1 MSHFANL
8 SMVYTIA
15 GSSVSSLVIIKKITH
30 HTLKFLFGIAAF
42 SHRSYSPLRYS
53 PTSVGGSRKR
63 NLSSKILYK
72 LRLFIFFQIINN
84 VKL

>member
-1 MSHFANL
+1 MSHIANL

-15 GSSVSSLVIIKKITH
+15 GSSVSSLVIIKITH

-42 SHRSYSPLRYS
+42 SHRSYSPPRYS